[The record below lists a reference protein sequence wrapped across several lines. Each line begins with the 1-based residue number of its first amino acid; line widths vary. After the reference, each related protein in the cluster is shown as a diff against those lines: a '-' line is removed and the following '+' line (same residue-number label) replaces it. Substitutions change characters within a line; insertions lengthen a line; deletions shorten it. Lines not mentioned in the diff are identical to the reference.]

1 LIFKDFPLLRRD
13 GEQQTPADQ
22 VKNQR
27 LHNTSH
33 GGCQLFKILS
43 LAFTI
48 KVKKHC
54 RDAVAD

>member
-1 LIFKDFPLLRRD
+1 MQSGLYRLSYWGTYLIFKDFPLLRRD

-33 GGCQLFKILS
+33 GGCQLFKI
-43 LAFTI
+43 
-48 KVKKHC
+48 
-54 RDAVAD
+54 